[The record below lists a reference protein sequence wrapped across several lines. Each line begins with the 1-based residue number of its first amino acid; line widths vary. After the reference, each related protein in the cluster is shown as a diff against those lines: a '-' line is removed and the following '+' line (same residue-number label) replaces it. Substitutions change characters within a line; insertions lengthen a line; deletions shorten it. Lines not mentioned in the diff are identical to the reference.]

1 MSTCSPPPLMFGSS
15 LMTAA
20 RHCICQPESIS
31 VSPSL
36 NEPFIWGGKKR
47 GRGNKWQTYYRS
59 QYKYMP
65 HFQRSCLRV
74 NQNQPLRK
82 EGKLTLQTPELT
94 PCINWQTQPWSKSA
108 AQTKGG
114 QSPATP
120 CRRVQRF
127 WAWQH
132 NENPTPK
139 WCKCSYC
146 YQVKKS
152 CFSRAAPTS
161 AVFMAYIGWHS
172 TQIRKVCQV
181 LHSIILK
188 GLSRVGGVYRAR
200 VTDTSL

>member
-94 PCINWQTQPWSKSA
+94 PCITWQTQPWSKSA

-114 QSPATP
+114 QSP
-120 CRRVQRF
+120 
-127 WAWQH
+127 
-132 NENPTPK
+132 
-139 WCKCSYC
+139 SY
-146 YQVKKS
+146 
-152 CFSRAAPTS
+152 TS
-161 AVFMAYIGWHS
+161 AF
-172 TQIRKVCQV
+172 
-181 LHSIILK
+181 
-188 GLSRVGGVYRAR
+188 GLDNAMRIQHQNGASALIVTRWRNLALAEQLLPQQFLWLTLDDIQHKSERFAR
-200 VTDTSL
+200 YCIQ

>member
-94 PCINWQTQPWSKSA
+94 PCITWQTQPWSKSA

-114 QSPATP
+114 QSP
-120 CRRVQRF
+120 
-127 WAWQH
+127 
-132 NENPTPK
+132 
-139 WCKCSYC
+139 SYTM
-146 YQVKKS
+146 QES
-152 CFSRAAPTS
+152 PALLGLT
-161 AVFMAYIGWHS
+161 
-172 TQIRKVCQV
+172 TQWESNTKMVQV
-181 LHSIILK
+181 LLLLPGEEIL
-188 GLSRVGGVYRAR
+188 L
-200 VTDTSL
+200 